1 MRMRDLPEAEEPEI
15 DARMLEFVE
24 RRREEQ
30 AHARRQRIQLIAII
44 ALGVIA
50 VVLTVF
56 NAVLV
61 NRLMSR
67 PAMPAAVNPSPPV
80 RSTAPT
86 QRAEPSDRALSEPDP
101 LPPEPQESPVST
113 SALAEPP
120 VSRPAPDSPAPS
132 QRASTPAPSMPT
144 AQPPSVT
151 SEPPAL
157 PEPGARASRSAVSD
171 QPRPGTRDMPAPV
184 DTDPAL
190 RMARSMIRT
199 YGPLDAE
206 SRALAASQFYTGGER
221 AFWRRVVSHVRAE
234 R

>member
-1 MRMRDLPEAEEPEI
+1 MRMRDLPEADEPEI

-30 AHARRQRIQLIAII
+30 AHERRQRVQLIAII

-56 NAVLV
+56 NAMLV
-61 NRLMSR
+61 NRLLSR
-67 PAMPAAVNPSPPV
+67 PAMPAAVNPPPV

-86 QRAEPSDRALSEPDP
+86 QRPEPSDRALSEPEP

-120 VSRPAPDSPAPS
+120 VPRPAP
-132 QRASTPAPSMPT
+132 RAPAPSMPSD
-144 AQPPSVT
+144 QPPSVA

-157 PEPGARASRSAVSD
+157 PEPGARGSRGAVSD
-171 QPRPGTRDMPAPV
+171 QPRPESRDLPAAV
-184 DTDPAL
+184 ETDPAL
-190 RMARSMIRT
+190 RTARWMIRT
-199 YGPLDAE
+199 YGRLDAE
-206 SRALAASQFYTGGER
+206 TKALAASQFYTGGER
-221 AFWRRVVSHVRAE
+221 AFWRRVVSHVRAA

>member
-15 DARMLEFVE
+15 DAGMLEFVE

-50 VVLTVF
+50 IVLTVF
-56 NAVLV
+56 NVLLV
-61 NRLMSR
+61 NRLLSR
-67 PAMPAAVNPSPPV
+67 PAMPAAVNPPPPV

-113 SALAEPP
+113 SALEPP
-120 VSRPAPDSPAPS
+120 VSRPAPGSPAPS
-132 QRASTPAPSMPT
+132 QRASTPAPPT
-144 AQPPSVT
+144 PSDQPPAVT

-157 PEPGARASRSAVSD
+157 PEPGARGSRSALSD
-171 QPRPGTRDMPAPV
+171 QVRPESRNMPAPV
-184 DTDPAL
+184 ETDPAL

-199 YGPLDAE
+199 YGRLDAE
-206 SRALAASQFYTGGER
+206 SKALAASQFYTGGER